1 MSLLKLFIIMDNP
14 TRTAEYL
21 ARMSKRRSDLQAQV
35 AALLPPKARFV
46 CEFGC
51 GHGHFL
57 AAYAAAH
64 RDQLCLGL
72 DISGER
78 IGRAVRKRDRAKLAN
93 LHFIQAE
100 ARDFMASL
108 PADATLADIYILFP
122 DPWPKRRHHKNR
134 LLEPEFLTQLAQ
146 RAGQGSR
153 LFFRTDYEPYF
164 REAEAIVRQH
174 PGWELAPG
182 AWPFEQETVFQ
193 SRAERHFSLMARR
206 RPVPVS

>member
-1 MSLLKLFIIMDNP
+1 MDNSA
-14 TRTAEYL
+14 RTAEYL
-21 ARMSKRRSDLQAQV
+21 ARMSQRRRDLQAQV

-64 RDQLCLGL
+64 RDQLCIGL

-78 IGRAVRKRDRAKLAN
+78 IGRAVRKRDRAKLGN
-93 LHFIQAE
+93 LHFIHAE
-100 ARDFMASL
+100 ARDFMDSL
-108 PADATLADIYILFP
+108 PPDAALADIYILFP

-134 LLEPEFLTQLAQ
+134 LMEPEFLTRIAQ

-153 LFFRTDYEPYF
+153 LFFRTDFEPYF
-164 REAEAIVRQH
+164 REAEAMVQKH
-174 PGWELAPG
+174 PAWQITPG
-182 AWPFEQETVFQ
+182 PWPFEQVTVFQ
-193 SRAERHFSLMARR
+193 SRAERHHSLTALRR
-206 RPVPVS
+206 